1 MNGEAKMSD
10 DPSDSQ
16 IALLCDIGQSSRY
29 VPPDERRPDIE
40 HLKQMGYVEIV
51 QDEQQAATLQ
61 LTKKATTLLSA
72 RGATL
77 NES

>member
-1 MNGEAKMSD
+1 MSD

-16 IALLCDIGQSSRY
+16 ISLLCDIGQSSRY
-29 VPPDERRPDIE
+29 VPPDERRADIE
-40 HLKQMGYVEIV
+40 RLKVTGYLEIV
-51 QDEQQAATLQ
+51 DGLQQATLQ

-77 NES
+77 NEC